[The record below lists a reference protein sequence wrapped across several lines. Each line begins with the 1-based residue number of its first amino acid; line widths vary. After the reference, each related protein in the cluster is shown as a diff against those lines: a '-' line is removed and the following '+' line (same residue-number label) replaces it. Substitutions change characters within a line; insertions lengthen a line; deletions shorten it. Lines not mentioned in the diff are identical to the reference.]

1 MKKIDLSKILVE
13 ELLDFYIRLSIE
25 QGKAAYVAK
34 TSLVNRLGDE
44 LHDISNEIKRRP
56 DDHGRSLL
64 KLFEH
69 SNTQVRFNAAA
80 SVSGVF
86 PNEARRVMQT
96 IADSKSD
103 MLAFNAK
110 MYLRSLD
117 EWIQKQ
123 NSG

>member
-56 DDHGRSLL
+56 EDHGRSLL
-64 KLFEH
+64 ELFEH

-86 PNEARRVMQT
+86 PNEARQVMQA

-110 MYLRSLD
+110 MYPHSLD